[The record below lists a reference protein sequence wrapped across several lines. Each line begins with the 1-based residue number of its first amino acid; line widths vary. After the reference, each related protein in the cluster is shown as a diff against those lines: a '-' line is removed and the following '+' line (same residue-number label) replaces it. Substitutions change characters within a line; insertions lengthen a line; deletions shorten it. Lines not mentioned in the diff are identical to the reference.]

1 MVNNIEVEKMKQA
14 KIIHCSLNDE
24 FVKHAVTIIAQSAE
38 NAIKAKGKFH
48 FVLTGGETP
57 KQIYKKLKDLETDWS
72 AWEFYI
78 SDERIGHLSEN
89 QINQSMV
96 RNDFLNHVSVLES
109 QIHFIENIND
119 IQLALISYSQTISK
133 CPVFDLTLLGIG
145 EDGHVA
151 SLFPGHDLGLKPESP
166 DVLPVYN
173 SPKPPAQRISLSM
186 NRLNRSRKILIIASG
201 ERKYKI
207 VSDYCKVID
216 IPALHI
222 NAIEETILLYCTT

>member
-1 MVNNIEVEKMKQA
+1 LKIIYHSLNEYFVNNVVDLIK
-14 KIIHCSLNDE
+14 
-24 FVKHAVTIIAQSAE
+24 QSAE
-38 NAIKAKGKFH
+38 SAIKAKGKFH

-96 RNDFLNHVSVLES
+96 RNEFLNHVSVLES
-109 QIHFIENIND
+109 QIHFIENNND
-119 IQLALISYSQTISK
+119 IQLALISYSLIISK
-133 CPVFDLTLLGIG
+133 CTVFDLTLLGIG

-173 SPKPPAQRISLSM
+173 SPKLPAQRISLSI
-186 NRLNRSRKILIIASG
+186 NRLNRSQKIFIIASG
-201 ERKYKI
+201 VQKNKI
-207 VSDYCKVID
+207 VADYCEGID

-222 NAIEETILLYCTT
+222 KALEETILLYCTT

>member
-1 MVNNIEVEKMKQA
+1 MKIIYHSLNEYFVNNVVDLIK
-14 KIIHCSLNDE
+14 
-24 FVKHAVTIIAQSAE
+24 QSAE
-38 NAIKAKGKFH
+38 SAIKAKGKFH

-96 RNDFLNHVSVLES
+96 RNEFLNHVSVLES
-109 QIHFIENIND
+109 QIHFIENNND
-119 IQLALISYSQTISK
+119 IQLALISYSLIISK
-133 CPVFDLTLLGIG
+133 CTVFDLTLLGIG

-173 SPKPPAQRISLSM
+173 SPKLPAQRISLSI
-186 NRLNRSRKILIIASG
+186 NRLNRSQKIFIIASG
-201 ERKYKI
+201 VQKNKI
-207 VSDYCKVID
+207 VADYCEGID

-222 NAIEETILLYCTT
+222 KALEETILLYCTT